1 MFKFSSN
8 IAIQV
13 KDFNNAISF
22 YKNVLGF
29 NFNVIRPYDGV
40 EEAVMEK
47 DGVTF
52 YMEKVKENPPG
63 TVFFE
68 FETEDMIAAEQKL
81 RHAGC
86 NIYLELTPYS
96 KMVKDPYGIL
106 FHLYEKGKA

>member
-1 MFKFSSN
+1 MFKFSPN
-8 IAIQV
+8 IAVQV

-29 NFNVIRPYDGV
+29 DFKEIRPFDGG

-52 YMEKVKENPPG
+52 YLEKVIENPPG

-68 FETEDMIAAEQKL
+68 FETEDIIAAEQKL
-81 RHAGC
+81 RDAGC